1 MPYAQSGPCGYC
13 AVWHTVLYT
22 IPPAQSYG
30 PHCAAAWDTAPHGW
44 HTRPFFDA
52 ISACDGAALG
62 TIILRLAP
70 AQPHVPSAA
79 AFVDEIA
86 RKCEAMRVSGN
97 PANGP

>member
-1 MPYAQSGPCGYC
+1 MHGVSRRVGYR
-13 AVWHTVLYT
+13 
-22 IPPAQSYG
+22 
-30 PHCAAAWDTAPHGW
+30 AAWDTAPHGW

-97 PANGP
+97 PANGPAGDASTWESR